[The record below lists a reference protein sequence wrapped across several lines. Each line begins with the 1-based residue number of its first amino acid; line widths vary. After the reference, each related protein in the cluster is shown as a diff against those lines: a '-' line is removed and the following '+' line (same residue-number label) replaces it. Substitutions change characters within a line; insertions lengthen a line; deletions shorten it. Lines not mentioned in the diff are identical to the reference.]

1 MQNACTGQDCGSLSP
16 LIHFYSEE
24 SLHGQGVVHVK
35 HGQGVVPVKHGQ
47 GVVPVKQLV
56 KILFCS
62 YFCL

>member
-35 HGQGVVPVKHGQ
+35 HGQGVVPVK
-47 GVVPVKQLV
+47 QLV